1 MPWKSIN
8 VVTSGAFRDLTGG
21 REFDREI
28 LNTVLNKN
36 GKNSKRSGCMM
47 PRFHTT
53 LI

>member
-1 MPWKSIN
+1 MPWTSIN

-21 REFDREI
+21 QEFDGEI
-28 LNTVLNKN
+28 LNIVLNKN
-36 GKNSKRSGCMM
+36 AENSKRSGCMM